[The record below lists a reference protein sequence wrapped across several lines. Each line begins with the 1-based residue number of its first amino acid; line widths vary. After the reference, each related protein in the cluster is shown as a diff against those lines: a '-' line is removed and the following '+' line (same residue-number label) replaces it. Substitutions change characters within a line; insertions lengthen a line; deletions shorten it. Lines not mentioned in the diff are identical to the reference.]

1 MVVRGVE
8 CPCVT
13 SKRLIFSV
21 LDIVYI
27 LAMSGLTVFGLHRF
41 FLLATSLSMSAHEP
55 GNQRLNQLTIDDAE
69 MPSVTV
75 QLPIYN
81 EQHVV
86 NRLIDAVCNLDYDL
100 NRLEIQVLDDST
112 DQTTQFVDESVD
124 AWQNRGYPIKVI
136 RRSNREG
143 FKAGA
148 LAAGLAQSTGQFVAM
163 FDADFIPDPSFLK
176 KALREFT
183 DAKIGMVQAR
193 WAHYNRHES
202 LLTEAQAILLDG
214 HFIIE
219 QRARWGMGVWFNFN
233 GTAGVWRRTCID
245 EAGGWAHETL
255 TEDLDLSYRAQM
267 KGWSFKYVNHL
278 SVSSE
283 LPTAM
288 NAFRSQQ
295 HRWAKGSIQ
304 VAQKLL
310 SSILKGPFS
319 IRRKFEAT
327 CHLLANL
334 NYLFVTALCLCLPL
348 LIVSNR
354 EAILFSQVGHH
365 LFLTGALCFGLFYVG
380 SQINQQ
386 PLFRACLFV
395 PVVFALGLGLCL
407 NNTRAVIE
415 ALLGHTS
422 PFIRTPKLGKSSRGV
437 ADTIAYKVPTSTIT
451 RFVETTLLGVYVVCL
466 IYCIFFER
474 WHHLPLILLF
484 CAAFSAHQWTKL
496 PWLRRRVT
504 TLDHL

>member
-1 MVVRGVE
+1 
-8 CPCVT
+8 VT
-13 SKRLIFSV
+13 DKRFTFSV

-41 FLLATSLSMSAHEP
+41 FLLARALSMSTQEP
-55 GNQRLNQLTIDDAE
+55 GNQPLNQLANGE
-69 MPSVTV
+69 ASMPRVTV

-100 NRLEIQVLDDST
+100 NNLEIQVLDDST
-112 DQTTQFVDESVD
+112 DQTTRFVDDSVR
-124 AWQNRGYPIKVI
+124 AWQNRGYPIKII

-143 FKAGA
+143 YKAGA
-148 LAAGLAQSTGQFVAM
+148 LAAGLVQSTGQFIAM
-163 FDADFIPDPSFLK
+163 FDADFIPAPSFLK
-176 KALREFT
+176 EALREFT
-183 DAKIGMVQAR
+183 DDGIGMVQAR

-245 EAGGWAHETL
+245 EAGGWTHETL

-288 NAFRSQQ
+288 SAFRSQQ

-304 VAQKLL
+304 VAQKLM
-310 SSILKGPFS
+310 SSILSGPFS
-319 IRRKFEAT
+319 IRRKFEAS

-348 LIVSNR
+348 IIVGNHV
-354 EAILFSQVGHH
+354 EVLFSQVGHH

-386 PLFRACLFV
+386 PLYRAFLLL

-422 PFIRTPKLGKSSRGV
+422 AFIRTPKLGEDS
-437 ADTIAYKVPTSTIT
+437 TITASTAAYKVPTSKIT
-451 RFVETTLLGVYVVCL
+451 RFVETVLLGLYIACL
-466 IYCIFFER
+466 IYCISSER

-484 CAAFSAHQWTKL
+484 CAAFSSHQWTKI
-496 PWLRRRVT
+496 PWLRPRARVT
-504 TLDHL
+504 TMDHL